1 MTADQLIDTPH
12 ARLRVPADWTSETVD
27 GADAVLVA
35 PGGEDGFRANVVVTS
50 VPSSEPIERAGEAA
64 LAAALA
70 QHPGA
75 LIGAYDLWPP
85 ELRGRRLLFTYPAG
99 EGGQVDVRKYVWAT
113 GTHHVHLST
122 SAAPWQTPA
131 LRALFDSIGAYVE
144 VAASDRDLPESSD
157 ADVTTERR
165 PQKLTVNGPVVPRRA
180 LDVLATARPNGRLS
194 RADRASAEGRALV
207 AAGFATERGRL
218 TDLGR
223 WTVAH
228 WVRPDATIVAIERSD
243 GGTLTGWRGAQ
254 SVLFAASTP
263 DSGGDASTAGADPV
277 TVFSSTFDRSAALVL
292 GWLGAGPSTLTVD
305 AQTPVLPAGTI
316 ARRIADPAEPV
327 PEGAGRHLAFAWQQ
341 PWVGVDL
348 RTRSGLIPLV
358 KVGENRWW
366 RRTAAP
372 GGSAGEQLTPVPAG
386 QLYDLVTD
394 QVVSALL

>member
-1 MTADQLIDTPH
+1 MTVDQLIDTPH

-35 PGGEDGFRANVVVTS
+35 PGGDDGFRANIVVTS
-50 VPSSEPIERAGEAA
+50 VPSSGPVERAGEAA
-64 LAAALA
+64 LAAALD

-75 LIGAYDLWPP
+75 LVGAFDLWPP
-85 ELRGRRLLFTYPAG
+85 ALRGRRLLFTYPAG

-113 GTHHVHLST
+113 GTHHVHLSA

-131 LRALFDSIGAYVE
+131 LRAQFDSIGAHVE
-144 VAASDRDLPESSD
+144 VVSSGRELPESSD

-165 PQKLTVNGPVVPRRA
+165 PQKLTVNGPVIPRPA
-180 LDVLATARPNGRLS
+180 LDVLASARPNGRLS
-194 RADRASAEGRALV
+194 RGDRASAEGRALV
-207 AAGFATERGRL
+207 GAGFATERGRL
-218 TDLGR
+218 TDLGA

-228 WVRPDATIVAIERSD
+228 WARHDATIVSIERSD

-263 DSGGDASTAGADPV
+263 APGGDASSLGAAPV
-277 TVFSSTFDRSAALVL
+277 TVFSSTFHRTSAVVL
-292 GWLGAGPSTLTVD
+292 GWLGAGPSALRVD
-305 AQTPVLPAGTI
+305 AQAPTLPAGTI

-327 PEGAGRHLAFAWQQ
+327 PDGAGRHLAFAWQQ

-348 RTRSGLIPLV
+348 RTRSGLTPLI

-366 RRTAAP
+366 RRTIEP
-372 GGSAGEQLTPVPAG
+372 GGSAAERLTPFPAG